1 MNYLPGDFVRYVG
14 HKFFQD
20 LNAKTG
26 VVVGFIEN
34 QKNVFVVDFGD
45 DTYILRESSLV
56 KSYSKPV
63 VEHKSRKSMLSEED

>member
-1 MNYLPGDFVRYVG
+1 MYYLPGDFVRYVG
-14 HKFFQD
+14 NKFYQD

-56 KSYSKPV
+56 RSFSKPV
-63 VEHKSRKSMLSEED
+63 VEQKVRKSFLSEED